1 MASAILQ
8 IVIYSVVIFGG
19 ALLLRPNYES
29 DKPQIKYL
37 GNGRMIKERKAW
49 E

>member
-1 MASAILQ
+1 MGSAILQ
-8 IVIYSVVIFGG
+8 IIIYSAVIFCG

-29 DKPQIKYL
+29 DKPKIQYL
-37 GNGRMIKERKAW
+37 GNGRMIKEKKAW